1 MANIT
6 KPAVERHSCDIA
18 GCASM
23 AENPMYWGVSFPVI
37 AQDNYDDGSYFGGT
51 RTRII
56 NRTLDLCEHHAGTLL
71 ALHGQHTSNYG
82 EAWTDD
88 GPELQA
94 HDARREQAEG
104 RRAMTKVDKAVK
116 QLNDSGIP
124 AMRSSDPDYL
134 VFEIGES
141 VFRALLSA
149 DPTHAA
155 SQLIRAARAREGIIA
170 GYRKTV
176 AGLGRIESLPADDV
190 FWDEL
195 FSNGEPV
202 EIGTVIFQVQA
213 GGDEHPVGL
222 DLLVVSDGTWRPDGF
237 DPDKEGAAGDV
248 RDYLTQW
255 IKENH
260 EC

>member
-124 AMRSSDPDYL
+124 AMRSSDSDYL

-149 DPTHAA
+149 
-155 SQLIRAARAREGIIA
+155 
-170 GYRKTV
+170 
-176 AGLGRIESLPADDV
+176 
-190 FWDEL
+190 
-195 FSNGEPV
+195 
-202 EIGTVIFQVQA
+202 
-213 GGDEHPVGL
+213 GL
-222 DLLVVSDGTWRPDGF
+222 DLLVMSDGTWRPDGF
-237 DPDKEGAAGDV
+237 DSDVKGTAGDV
-248 RDYLTQW
+248 RDYLSQW
-255 IKENH
+255 VE
-260 EC
+260 EQS

>member
-1 MANIT
+1 
-6 KPAVERHSCDIA
+6 
-18 GCASM
+18 
-23 AENPMYWGVSFPVI
+23 
-37 AQDNYDDGSYFGGT
+37 
-51 RTRII
+51 
-56 NRTLDLCEHHAGTLL
+56 
-71 ALHGQHTSNYG
+71 
-82 EAWTDD
+82 
-88 GPELQA
+88 
-94 HDARREQAEG
+94 
-104 RRAMTKVDKAVK
+104 MTEVDKAVK

-155 SQLIRAARAREGIIA
+155 SQLIRAAGACGGIIA

-176 AGLGRIESLPADDV
+176 AGLGRIEALPADDV

-202 EIGTVIFQVQA
+202 EIGTVIFQVQVQA

>member
-94 HDARREQAEG
+94 HDARREQTEE
-104 RRAMTKVDKAVK
+104 RQVMTEE
-116 QLNDSGIP
+116 NDLP
-124 AMRSSDPDYL
+124 NL
-134 VFEIGES
+134 TTGE
-141 VFRALLSA
+141 
-149 DPTHAA
+149 
-155 SQLIRAARAREGIIA
+155 
-170 GYRKTV
+170 
-176 AGLGRIESLPADDV
+176 
-190 FWDEL
+190 
-195 FSNGEPV
+195 
-202 EIGTVIFQVQA
+202 
-213 GGDEHPVGL
+213 
-222 DLLVVSDGTWRPDGF
+222 
-237 DPDKEGAAGDV
+237 
-248 RDYLTQW
+248 
-255 IKENH
+255 
-260 EC
+260 